1 MIVPLI
7 ATTIAET
14 PMVPNKL
21 MRKILEP
28 YGKPYCFMDNILQDA
43 RTKARKLIFGVPEE
57 NVGYTSFVKDK
68 LEKMGHFVTLSFTN

>member
-7 ATTIAET
+7 ANTIAET

-28 YGKPYCFMDNILQDA
+28 YGKAYCFTDNILQNA
-43 RTKARKLIFGVPEE
+43 
-57 NVGYTSFVKDK
+57 
-68 LEKMGHFVTLSFTN
+68 